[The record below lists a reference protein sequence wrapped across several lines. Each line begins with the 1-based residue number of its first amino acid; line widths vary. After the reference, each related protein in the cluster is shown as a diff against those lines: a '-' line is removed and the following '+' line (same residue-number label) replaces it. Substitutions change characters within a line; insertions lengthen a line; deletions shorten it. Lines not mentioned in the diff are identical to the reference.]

1 MAKGRKTG
9 GRAKGTPNR
18 ITGAV
23 RDLILAALEG
33 VGGQAYL
40 ERQAEENPAAFMTL
54 LGKVLPLSV
63 QGDPEAPLA
72 VTVITRRIIDSA
84 GPTS

>member
-33 VGGQAYL
+33 VGGQEYL

>member
-1 MAKGRKTG
+1 VAKGRKTG

-84 GPTS
+84 DPTS

>member
-9 GRAKGTPNR
+9 GRVAGVPNKF
-18 ITGAV
+18 TGAV
-23 RDLILAALEG
+23 RELILAALDG

-40 ERQAEENPAAFMTL
+40 ERQAEQNPAAFMTL

-72 VTVITRRIIDSA
+72 VTVVTRRIIDSA
-84 GPTS
+84 APTS